1 MCSVTGLLAREYSDL
16 YCNMPGCAALTV
28 TGYTSI
34 KPDSYTPGFLKFPLS
49 VESLCMY
56 MSTTNSHSWDLF
68 TNFKQML

>member
-1 MCSVTGLLAREYSDL
+1 MCLVTGLLARGYSDL
-16 YCNMPGCAALTV
+16 YCNMLGCTAL

-56 MSTTNSHSWDLF
+56 MSITNSHSWDLF
-68 TNFKQML
+68 TNFEQML